1 MFSIKT
7 QSSTPAL
14 RGIWVWS
21 RGRRDREPC
30 PGKRRNN
37 VEEEG
42 SNGDTEKGAISN
54 VIGEI
59 SRPATTSSVP
69 ELVEFVSSVERK
81 EGFSDERIG
90 EVEMAVR
97 EALTTII
104 QATAGGQS
112 GDITVTCRHDHWGK
126 LMVTIEDRGEA
137 FNILLADVV
146 FQGEQDPVDEK
157 RRTSARLIKKMIDN
171 IEQKRVDA
179 TNVLTFVVSQTLRTK
194 H

>member
-1 MFSIKT
+1 M
-7 QSSTPAL
+7 
-14 RGIWVWS
+14 
-21 RGRRDREPC
+21 
-30 PGKRRNN
+30 
-37 VEEEG
+37 VEGEG
-42 SNGDTEKGAISN
+42 SNGDTEKGEVPSI
-54 VIGEI
+54 IGDI
-59 SRPATTSSVP
+59 SRPAAMSSVP

-81 EGFSDERIG
+81 EGFSEGRID

-112 GDITVTCRHDHWGK
+112 GDITITCRHDHWGK

-137 FNILLADVV
+137 FNILLADIV
-146 FQGEQDPVDEK
+146 FQGEKDPVDEK
-157 RRTSARLIKKMIDN
+157 RRASARLIKKMIDN

-179 TNVLTFVVSQTLRTK
+179 TNVLTFVVSPALRAK